1 MRHQDSAPQAD
12 PAPAY
17 QDSAPHDPAMAGR
30 DSAGR
35 DSAVGADSVLVPAH
49 SSLAC
54 ARTWAALTAAH
65 ARIADQL
72 SAELARACGMSINDF
87 EILLRLDQVA
97 APGLRLC
104 DLGTTV
110 PLTQPA
116 LSRAVARLSDR
127 GWLRRAAATN
137 DRRGVLITI
146 TPAGREVLGR
156 AGPAHARTIGEFLLD
171 PLTPQEQDLLARALS
186 RIAAGP
192 RTAASSRS
200 ISAVTDEPSRS
211 LVVTCSPENVPG
223 PAQIDETGV

>member
-1 MRHQDSAPQAD
+1 MRH
-12 PAPAY
+12 
-17 QDSAPHDPAMAGR
+17 QDSAPHDPAVAGQ
-30 DSAGR
+30 DSAAEA
-35 DSAVGADSVLVPAH
+35 SAGGADSVLAPAH

-54 ARTWAALTAAH
+54 ALAWSALTTAH

-87 EILLRLDQVA
+87 EILLRLDQGA
-97 APGLRLC
+97 APGLRLY

-116 LSRAVARLSDR
+116 LSRAVARLGDR
-127 GWLRRAAATN
+127 GWLRRAAATD

-146 TPAGREVLGR
+146 TAAGREVLGR
-156 AGPAHARTIGEFLLD
+156 AGPAHARTIREFLLD

-192 RTAASSRS
+192 RPTSS
-200 ISAVTDEPSRS
+200 
-211 LVVTCSPENVPG
+211 LPG
-223 PAQIDETGV
+223 PARTDATGV